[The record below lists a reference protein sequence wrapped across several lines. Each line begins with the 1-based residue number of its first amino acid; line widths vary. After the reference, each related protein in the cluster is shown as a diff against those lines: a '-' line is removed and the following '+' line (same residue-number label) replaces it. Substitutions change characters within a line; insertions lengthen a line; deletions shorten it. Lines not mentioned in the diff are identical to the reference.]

1 MDKFTSQI
9 QIEDSA
15 DFQEW
20 LDIQEVADIRAME
33 AELDEFD
40 MRCEEAEQEAEAL
53 FNVRAMAIQQ
63 GLSDEKIDEINLE
76 LSEGEYNAL
85 I

>member
-9 QIEDSA
+9 QVEDSA

-33 AELDEFD
+33 S
-40 MRCEEAEQEAEAL
+40 EQSEAL
-53 FNVRAMAIQQ
+53 FNVRAMAIEQ

-85 I
+85 IGI

>member
-76 LSEGEYNAL
+76 LARG

>member
-9 QIEDSA
+9 QVEDSA

-53 FNVRAMAIQQ
+53 FNVRAMAIEQ
-63 GLSDEKIDEINLE
+63 GLSDAKIDEINLE
-76 LSEGEYNAL
+76 LAKE

>member
-76 LSEGEYNAL
+76 LAKE

>member
-9 QIEDSA
+9 QVEDTT

-40 MRCEEAEQEAEAL
+40 MRCEEADMEAEAL
-53 FNVRAMAIQQ
+53 FNVRAMAIEQ
-63 GLSDEKIDEINLE
+63 GLSDAKIDEINLE
-76 LSEGEYNAL
+76 LAKE

>member
-9 QIEDSA
+9 QVEDTT

-33 AELDEFD
+33 AELDEID
-40 MRCEEAEQEAEAL
+40 MRCEEADMEAEAL

-76 LSEGEYNAL
+76 LSEGEL
-85 I
+85 V

>member
-9 QIEDSA
+9 QVEDSA

-33 AELDEFD
+33 S
-40 MRCEEAEQEAEAL
+40 EQSEAL
-53 FNVRAMAIQQ
+53 FNVRAMAVEQ
-63 GLSDEKIDEINLE
+63 GLSDEAIDEINLE

>member
-33 AELDEFD
+33 S
-40 MRCEEAEQEAEAL
+40 EQSEAL
-53 FNVRAMAIQQ
+53 SNVRAMAIEQ
-63 GLSDEKIDEINLE
+63 GLSDEAIDEINLE
-76 LSEGEYNAL
+76 LSEGENNAL

>member
-9 QIEDSA
+9 QVEDTA
-15 DFQEW
+15 DFQAW
-20 LDIQEVADIRAME
+20 LDAQEVADIRAME
-33 AELDEFD
+33 NDRELDEFD
-40 MRCEEAEQEAEAL
+40 MRCEEADMEAEAI
-53 FNVRAMAIQQ
+53 FNVRAMAIEQ

-76 LSEGEYNAL
+76 LAKE

>member
-53 FNVRAMAIQQ
+53 FNVRAMAIEQ
-63 GLSDEKIDEINLE
+63 GLSDAKIDEINLE
-76 LSEGEYNAL
+76 LAKE

>member
-40 MRCEEAEQEAEAL
+40 MRCEEADMEAEAL

-76 LSEGEYNAL
+76 LARG

>member
-20 LDIQEVADIRAME
+20 LDIQEVADIQAME
-33 AELDEFD
+33 S
-40 MRCEEAEQEAEAL
+40 EQSEAL
-53 FNVRAMAIQQ
+53 FNVRAMAIEQ

-76 LSEGEYNAL
+76 LAKE

>member
-9 QIEDSA
+9 QVEDSA

-20 LDIQEVADIRAME
+20 LDIQEVADIQTME
-33 AELDEFD
+33 S
-40 MRCEEAEQEAEAL
+40 EQSEAL
-53 FNVRAMAIQQ
+53 FNVRAMAIEQ

-76 LSEGEYNAL
+76 LAKE

>member
-9 QIEDSA
+9 QVEECA
-15 DFQEW
+15 DFQAW
-20 LDIQEVADIRAME
+20 LDAQEVADIRAME
-33 AELDEFD
+33 SDRELDEFD
-40 MRCEEAEQEAEAL
+40 MRCEEAEQEAEAI

-76 LSEGEYNAL
+76 LAKA
-85 I
+85 IF

>member
-33 AELDEFD
+33 S
-40 MRCEEAEQEAEAL
+40 EQSEAL
-53 FNVRAMAIQQ
+53 FNVRAMAVEQ
-63 GLSDEKIDEINLE
+63 GLSGEVIDEINLE

>member
-20 LDIQEVADIRAME
+20 LDIQEVADIQAME
-33 AELDEFD
+33 S
-40 MRCEEAEQEAEAL
+40 EQSEAL
-53 FNVRAMAIQQ
+53 FNVRAMAIEQ
-63 GLSDEKIDEINLE
+63 GLSDEVIDEINLE
-76 LSEGEYNAL
+76 LSEGEYSAL

>member
-9 QIEDSA
+9 QVEESA
-15 DFQEW
+15 DFQMW
-20 LDIQEVADIRAME
+20 LDIQEVADIQAME
-33 AELDEFD
+33 S
-40 MRCEEAEQEAEAL
+40 EQSEAL
-53 FNVRAMAIQQ
+53 FNVRAMAIEQ
-63 GLSDEKIDEINLE
+63 GLSDEVIDEINLE

>member
-9 QIEDSA
+9 QVEDTT
-15 DFQEW
+15 DFQAW

-33 AELDEFD
+33 S
-40 MRCEEAEQEAEAL
+40 EQSEAL
-53 FNVRAMAIQQ
+53 FNVRAMAIEQ
-63 GLSDEKIDEINLE
+63 GLSDEVIDEINLE
-76 LSEGEYNAL
+76 LSEGEYSAL

>member
-9 QIEDSA
+9 QIEDSG

-76 LSEGEYNAL
+76 LSEGEL
-85 I
+85 V